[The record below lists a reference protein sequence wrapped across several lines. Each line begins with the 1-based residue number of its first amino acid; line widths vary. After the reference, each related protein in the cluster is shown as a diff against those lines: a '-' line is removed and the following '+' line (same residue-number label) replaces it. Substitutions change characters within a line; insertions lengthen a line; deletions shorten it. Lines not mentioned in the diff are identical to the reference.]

1 MKASDILTL
10 MFLEL
15 ILGFFGYIIADIIG
29 ILIFCTIIA
38 YILFTIICW
47 LKYGKKYGV
56 YRLPAF
62 CMHIFNSKGELIASF
77 KGDDWTVLETP
88 LPLTH
93 KERLKI
99 KIRDESG
106 EETEKV
112 LELDY
117 HKIYRDYLDKA
128 LKNIIPDPKHNPTS
142 SSSKQL
148 LEQETLKEPKTLT
161 FDDVV
166 ENALSRIGD
175 TKSYL
180 EFQKLSYEDKLRI
193 AKLMR
198 NILASYLFEEEKLRV
213 YKITSLTNEIYLLW
227 IAQSEPQQYY
237 TYTEK
242 QYFKKWKVW
251 LSRKGL
257 PVIEAWGAEM
267 RTPYKGKLTPITYEI
282 EGQELKAYFC
292 MPIQDERYRYL
303 RILLMQQYDIIASAV
318 SKYVEDILEA
328 LPYTSRI
335 DLIMKEMDVYKQ
347 EVEIYREGIQQIYGE
362 LSELSS
368 MVYRNFALVSQLSGV
383 LARLPIPKETK
394 QKLSELGISF
404 EEQKSKL
411 QQIAGTLKRLVIRE
425 KEEKPKV
432 EIEKLEPTKE
442 KEETKIE

>member
-1 MKASDILTL
+1 MKAIDVLTFI
-10 MFLEL
+10 FLEI
-15 ILGFFGYIIADIIG
+15 ILAFFGYIIADMIG
-29 ILIFCTIIA
+29 VLIFCTIIA
-38 YILFTIICW
+38 YILYTIICW
-47 LKYGKKYGV
+47 IRYGKKYGV
-56 YRLPAF
+56 YKLPAF

-88 LPLTH
+88 LPLTST
-93 KERLKI
+93 ERLKI
-99 KIRDESG
+99 KIKDESG
-106 EETEKV
+106 RETEKI
-112 LELDY
+112 LELNY
-117 HKIYRDYLDKA
+117 YKIYRDYLDKA

-148 LEQETLKEPKTLT
+148 LKEETLKESKELT

-166 ENALSRIGD
+166 RNALSRSGD
-175 TKSYL
+175 MESYVK
-180 EFQKLSYEDKLRI
+180 FQELSYEDKLRI

-257 PVIEAWGAEM
+257 PVIEVWGAEM
-267 RTPYKGKLTPITYEI
+267 RTPYKGRLMPITYEI

-303 RILLMQQYDIIASAV
+303 RILLMQQYDIIASAI

-335 DLIMKEMDVYKQ
+335 DLIMKEIEVYKE
-347 EVEIYREGIQQIYGE
+347 EVEIYREGIHQIYGE
-362 LSELSS
+362 LSELSN
-368 MVYRNFALVSQLSGV
+368 MIYRNFALVSQLSGI
-383 LARLPIPKETK
+383 LANVPLPKETK
-394 QKLSELGISF
+394 QKLAELGVSF

-411 QQIAGTLKRLVIRE
+411 QQLTSTLKRLVTR
-425 KEEKPKV
+425 EEKPKQI
-432 EIEKLEPTKE
+432 EIEKIGQTKE
-442 KEETKIE
+442 KEETKVE